1 MIFHIFNI
9 QKHVKSSLKSFT
21 LLSGNDWY
29 HALPFAKAAQ
39 QSHNKAAVKHRSLEA
54 NDNTAIHQTNLRD
67 GITFTPK
74 NGKIQGKRPIK
85 ACWIPFISTLGLTTQ
100 PGVPCT
106 HRPRL
111 EDQTMV
117 YPSRPKINM
126 EHGRITRQ
134 QMATNRAY
142 TVANSSK
149 PTGPIVPSQYACS
162 HKSHSTFTKNRK
174 LVWEHVRYSNVF
186 CTGRKIWH
194 VAEVSETTLAG
205 MDFRSTCPVL
215 QRL

>member
-1 MIFHIFNI
+1 MPCHLSRL
-9 QKHVKSSLKSFT
+9 HSSHTTK
-21 LLSGNDWY
+21 
-29 HALPFAKAAQ
+29 Q
-39 QSHNKAAVKHRSLEA
+39 QWSIEA
-54 NDNTAIHQTNLRD
+54 NDYTAIHQSNLRD

-74 NGKIQGKRPIK
+74 NGQIQGKRPIK

-134 QMATNRAY
+134 QMTTNRAY
-142 TVANSSK
+142 MIANSIK
-149 PTGPIVPSQYACS
+149 PTGPIVPIPICVQSQVTQCIY
-162 HKSHSTFTKNRK
+162 KNKK
-174 LVWEHVRYSNVF
+174 LVWEHVKDIRTSSAQGERY
-186 CTGRKIWH
+186 
-194 VAEVSETTLAG
+194 VAEVFKTTLPG
-205 MDFRSTCPVL
+205 MWNKTDFRSTCPVL

>member
-1 MIFHIFNI
+1 MPCHLPRL
-9 QKHVKSSLKSFT
+9 HSSHTTK
-21 LLSGNDWY
+21 
-29 HALPFAKAAQ
+29 Q
-39 QSHNKAAVKHRSLEA
+39 QWSIEA

-186 CTGRKIWH
+186 CTGEERY
-194 VAEVSETTLAG
+194 G
-205 MDFRSTCPVL
+205 ML
-215 QRL
+215 QRFLRQPFQGWIFEALALSFKGFSTWLQITSWVQFDLNQLFLANLQMF